1 MPMTDAFKVAD
12 NVLQDGVRG
21 ISDIITARP
30 SRHHKHARRHSC
42 SQSDCSLTLNEDI
55 TDRITIHIDCSN

>member
-1 MPMTDAFKVAD
+1 MPMTRGPVGAHTCAAMTSAMPMTDAFKVAD

-30 SRHHKHARRHSC
+30 SRHHKHA
-42 SQSDCSLTLNEDI
+42 
-55 TDRITIHIDCSN
+55 